1 MTLPP
6 TRQALVDA
14 AVDVFTEKGLHGA
27 RVIDVTKRA
36 GVAAGSFYTYFDT
49 KEGLFLEVVEQSRQG
64 LAAQVPRARFSD
76 AEGARAWL
84 REVVRLQV
92 ARLAEGAA
100 TWRMI
105 NAAALGNVQVATAL
119 RDQPDPLTRTLT
131 DELGFWAEQ
140 GWIDPGVAGDVVV
153 DALIALTEQAVQ
165 QWCAGPERPDLEEAT
180 AVITGA
186 WTSILR
192 MTPDAGVR

>member
-49 KEGLFLEVVEQSRQG
+49 KEVLFLEVVEQVRRE

-76 AEGARAWL
+76 AASARAWL
-84 REVVRLQV
+84 YEVVRLQV
-92 ARLAEGAA
+92 TGLIEGAA

-105 NAAALGNVQVATAL
+105 NAAALGNVQIATAL
-119 RDQPDPLTRTLT
+119 RDQADPLTRTLT

-140 GWIDPGVAGDVVV
+140 GWIDPGVDSAVVV
-153 DALIALTEQAVQ
+153 DALIALIEQTVQ
-165 QWCAGPERPDLEEAT
+165 QWCTGSDRPDLDEAT
-180 AVITGA
+180 AVIAGA
-186 WTSILR
+186 WASILR
-192 MTPDAGVR
+192 MTPESVR